1 MARTHHRVLSG
12 VAALANCLTAG
23 APFTFPLWSPHLQ
36 AALRLNSSQLN
47 LVASSAILGEYALAA
62 YFGALADKRGP
73 GAVSFVAAVLFATGF
88 GMLVWRYNL
97 AQATEDAPWYGEWL
111 VLAFCWFLVGCGTAA
126 SYFSGIISLA
136 KSTPS
141 RHSGLA
147 IGVPCAVFGLSP
159 LFLST
164 IASFFTTTTSSDA
177 PVRGD
182 DIQVGRYLASLGI
195 LLTLVNALGG
205 LLIQELP
212 WAENI
217 DKPFVDAVEPFD
229 GDRVGVNGTD
239 SGLVVSSTSS
249 VDDSASERTALLQ
262 RRAAAASPDLSA
274 QSEPLR
280 SFVATASFWLLG
292 GVVFLATG
300 PAEMYMASLG
310 AIVSSLAGSRSLQHG
325 STSALALRTRHIAL
339 LSVANTA
346 SRLLVGAASDYLAAS
361 ALTRSGTQ
369 AKEPQP
375 ACRKHVRL
383 IFVAGACV
391 VLAGAYGWGAT
402 GLSTPAGLWLIT
414 LATAVAYGTV
424 FTLTPAL
431 VRARWSVAD
440 FGRNWGLLT
449 WFSALGALLFT
460 PLFGV
465 LRDLATDGSGPGSSC
480 TSTRCFRP
488 IFALAAVSAALAAA
502 LVGVLAKR
510 WAQRGV

>member
-1 MARTHHRVLSG
+1 MATHHRVLSG
-12 VAALANCLTAG
+12 VAALVNCLTAG

-36 AALRLNSSQLN
+36 ATLRLNSSQLN

-73 GAVSFVAAVLFATGF
+73 GAVSFVAAALFAAGF
-88 GMLVWRYNL
+88 GTLVWRYEQ
-97 AQATEDAPWYGEWL
+97 AQTGGGAIWDGEWL

-164 IASFFTTTTSSDA
+164 IASFFTTASDA
-177 PVRGD
+177 PNHGD
-182 DIQVGRYLASLGI
+182 ELEVGKYLASLGI
-195 LLTLVNALGG
+195 LLTLVNLVGG
-205 LLIQELP
+205 FLVKELP

-229 GDRVGVNGTD
+229 ADRLGPSGTD
-239 SGLVVSSTSS
+239 SGFVASSTSS
-249 VDDSASERTALLQ
+249 VDEPASERTALLK
-262 RRAAAASPDLSA
+262 RNGAASPAIPA

-280 SFVATASFWLLG
+280 AFITTASFWLLG

-310 AIVSSLAGSRSLQHG
+310 AIVSSLAGSRSLHPG
-325 STSALALRTRHIAL
+325 RTSALALRKRHIAL
-339 LSVANTA
+339 LSIANTA
-346 SRLLVGAASDYLAAS
+346 SRLVVGAASDYLASS
-361 ALTRSGTQ
+361 ATSSSAETKDR
-369 AKEPQP
+369 QP
-375 ACRKHVRL
+375 AWRKHVRL
-383 IFVAGACV
+383 IFVAAACV
-391 VLAGAYGWGAT
+391 VLAAAYGWGAT
-402 GLSTPAGLWLIT
+402 GLSTPAGLWIVT

-460 PLFGV
+460 PLFGI
-465 LRDLATDGSGPGSSC
+465 LRDLATDGSGPSSSC
-480 TSTRCFRP
+480 TRTGCYRP

-510 WAQRGV
+510 WARR